1 MINFLVR
8 ISEQEDPDGPYV
20 LGNYNLISVEDHG
33 IKVGPDERFHQHVGP
48 GPEEEPARNILT
60 DLVSAIA
67 AANPDLGQLAVVER
81 DGQTTLAP
89 RRWKMEYW
97 TGWGIRDS
105 KPARDPEGRIVGPD
119 AVIYFVS
126 PAANNGFD
134 WPAFQAV
141 VETWR
146 EASDNRDLAE
156 WTMVAAIRQA
166 LGENAASVAQ
176 LAKRVGWSPEYTRL
190 VGRGERL
197 PVQTAPVMTYDRT
210 DLAEMGVPGTP
221 GSAGEDPDK
230 LIAQAM
236 TLLARAREMLK
247 DQG

>member
-8 ISEQEDPDGPYV
+8 ISDQKDSDGPYV
-20 LGNYNLISVEDHG
+20 LGDYNLISVNGHG
-33 IKVGPDERFHQHVGP
+33 IEIGPDERFNQHTGP
-48 GPEEEPARNILT
+48 SEEDAATKVLT
-60 DLVSAIA
+60 DVIMTVA
-67 AANPDLGQLAVVER
+67 AANPALGQMATVER
-81 DGQTTLAP
+81 DGQTIVAP

-97 TGWGIRDS
+97 TGWGIRDG
-105 KPARDPEGRIVGPD
+105 KPARDPEGRIAGPD
-119 AVIYFVS
+119 AVIYFVGP
-126 PAANNGFD
+126 PADGGFD

-166 LGENAASVAQ
+166 LNGNAASVAQ

-197 PVQTAPVMTYDRT
+197 PVQTAPVTTYDKA
-210 DLAEMGVPGTP
+210 DLAEMGVTGTH
-221 GSAGEDPDK
+221 GNTGEDPDK

-236 TLLARAREMLK
+236 ALLAQAREILK
-247 DQG
+247 NRG